1 MSVRRKN
8 DGRWM
13 VEIYDPITRKKHTLT
28 HREIRELG
36 FDPPANERQGKAIER
51 AALNARDQRRPGH
64 RDETC
69 DAFTGRWTV
78 DFARPAEA
86 TNVHNAERAS
96 LFGEEF
102 KGRPM
107 RTVTRTEARKWAKE
121 NPSRLPAVRAMFS
134 DALDDRLVDEN
145 MFARLGHKNNTGR
158 EDITVLT
165 RNEVETLARLAERVH
180 GGDFGLEAGAM
191 IEWAA
196 YTMMR
201 PGEVSAARHSLL
213 DGDTYHLR
221 RQFNSTVRRETAPK
235 HNSSGTIYVP
245 DPALDAIRRKPRRMG
260 DDLIFRTARGRQFRQ
275 ESIHRMWVPIRAAF
289 TETVAETHHLRL
301 RLEED
306 PKDFLDF
313 YELRHFGASYMLNE
327 LEIEP
332 WVIAEQLRHTDGGVL
347 VVQLYGHPSRSKAI
361 EIMRR
366 AHGGNVTSLQERS
379 GADRSA
385 PRRASG
391 ASRGRG

>member
-13 VEIYDPITRKKHTLT
+13 VEIYDPIARKKHTLT

-107 RTVTRTEARKWAKE
+107 RTVTRTEARKWAK
-121 NPSRLPAVRAMFS
+121 RAPLTAARRSARCSPTLS
-134 DALDDRLVDEN
+134 DDGLVDEN

-165 RNEVETLARLAERVH
+165 RDEVHDSGHAR
-180 GGDFGLEAGAM
+180 
-191 IEWAA
+191 
-196 YTMMR
+196 
-201 PGEVSAARHSLL
+201 SAA
-213 DGDTYHLR
+213 T
-221 RQFNSTVRRETAPK
+221 TA
-235 HNSSGTIYVP
+235 
-245 DPALDAIRRKPRRMG
+245 A
-260 DDLIFRTARGRQFRQ
+260 
-275 ESIHRMWVPIRAAF
+275 
-289 TETVAETHHLRL
+289 
-301 RLEED
+301 
-306 PKDFLDF
+306 
-313 YELRHFGASYMLNE
+313 
-327 LEIEP
+327 
-332 WVIAEQLRHTDGGVL
+332 
-347 VVQLYGHPSRSKAI
+347 
-361 EIMRR
+361 
-366 AHGGNVTSLQERS
+366 RS
-379 GADRSA
+379 GPRS
-385 PRRASG
+385 RQ
-391 ASRGRG
+391 